1 MIMKQHYIGI
11 GLCAAILLSATACGR
26 DSEREVDISPVT
38 VTIVGDSLIRFD
50 ERSLGNGLSAVDCTI
65 RFRADVDGPE
75 GEHAVMQGGRLEY
88 FWWQTGGVAAELEWS
103 QREVTQLWVDSI
115 LPVGREGLSREQGF
129 GQSAPHQPV
138 RAEVTFEYRTS
149 NTQEVKRTEP
159 FRFYCY

>member
-1 MIMKQHYIGI
+1 MKHYTGI
-11 GLCAAILLSATACGR
+11 GLCAAMLLLGTACERGG
-26 DSEREVDISPVT
+26 EREVDMSPVT
-38 VTIVGDSLIRFD
+38 VSIVGDSLIPFD
-50 ERSLGNGLSAVDCTI
+50 ERSLGDGMSAVDCTI

-88 FWWQTGGVAAELEWS
+88 FWWQTGGVAAEVDWTR
-103 QREVTQLWVDSI
+103 QEVAQLWVDSI

-129 GQSAPHQPV
+129 GQSAPQQPV